1 MLALGAK
8 APDFELPDHTG
19 HKVSLR
25 SLVQRGPAVI
35 FFYPGDFTPIC
46 TREACLVRDIHADL
60 AEAGITVAGI
70 SPDGPEKHARFKERY
85 GLSYPLLADE
95 EKKVIELYGAAGPF
109 GLVRRTSYLIG
120 PNRTVRDR
128 LRADFRVARHKT
140 FLERALGG

>member
-19 HKVSLR
+19 RNVSLR

-60 AEAGITVAGI
+60 AEAGITIAGI
-70 SPDGPEKHARFKERY
+70 SADSPEKHARFKEHY
-85 GLSYPLLADE
+85 GLGYPLLADVD
-95 EKKVIELYGAAGPF
+95 KKVIELYGVAGPL
-109 GLVRRTSYLIG
+109 GLVRRASFLIG

-128 LRADFRVARHKT
+128 LCADFRLARHKA
-140 FLERALGG
+140 FLERALGA